1 VDAALFLSDC
11 HAEEFR
17 KTIRAQGSPGAAAE
31 NTTHISV
38 VDEERN
44 MVSVTFTHGM
54 LFGACVAVPEMGV
67 VLGDGMFRFDPRP
80 GRLNSVAPGKRVL
93 NNTAPLL
100 ILDDG
105 KPLVTCGTPGG
116 RKIISAMAWLAMNIL
131 DFGMGPAQ
139 ALAFPRCHCEAQEP
153 VSIEHVTKR
162 PVDGAPGPGS
172 WRNAPAL
179 RKALEAMGHQVRFE
193 QRLGGNAHA
202 VVIDRLRGGL
212 VSGVDPRGVG
222 AALGY

>member
-1 VDAALFLSDC
+1 
-11 HAEEFR
+11 
-17 KTIRAQGSPGAAAE
+17 
-31 NTTHISV
+31 
-38 VDEERN
+38 

-54 LFGACVAVPEMGV
+54 LYGACVAVPELGV
-67 VLGDGMFRFDPRP
+67 ILGDGMFRFDPRP

-93 NNTAPLL
+93 NNAAPLL
-100 ILDDG
+100 IFDGG

-131 DFGMGPAQ
+131 DFGMGPAE

-172 WRNAPAL
+172 WRDAPAL
-179 RKALEAMGHQVRFE
+179 RRALETIFRHKVRFE
-193 QRLGGNAHA
+193 QRLGSNAHA
-202 VVIDRLRGGL
+202 VVVRGSEL
-212 VSGVDPRGVG
+212 VSGVDPRGLG